1 MEVGMCMGPVGLE
14 GLAGAAG
21 LVKEIDLAGKLAKIF
36 CEITQSCEGLD
47 KVDAIIFILLTK
59 IY

>member
-1 MEVGMCMGPVGLE
+1 MCMGPVGLE